1 MEHQKIL
8 NLLNEARDS
17 KFVTRKRNI
26 ANANSKSNYAKGNE
40 ITYNTEVFKSNLC
53 DYNDAYIL
61 LRGYITATASL
72 QIQVVFKNCELF
84 AKCVTKIDGTTTDDA
99 ENLDLVMP
107 IYNVIEYSSNNSEA
121 TRCLWLYSK
130 DESSNFNNDIALIV
144 LILSSIRFIIRKY
157 SCSP

>member
-1 MEHQKIL
+1 M
-8 NLLNEARDS
+8 NEARDS
-17 KFVTRKRNI
+17 KFVTGKRNI
-26 ANANSKSNYAKGNE
+26 ANANSKSNYAEGNE

-72 QIQVVFKNCELF
+72 QIQVVFKNCEL
-84 AKCVTKIDGTTTDDA
+84 
-99 ENLDLVMP
+99 
-107 IYNVIEYSSNNSEA
+107 YNVIEYSSNNSEA

-144 LILSSIRFIIRKY
+144 LSLSSIRFIIRKY